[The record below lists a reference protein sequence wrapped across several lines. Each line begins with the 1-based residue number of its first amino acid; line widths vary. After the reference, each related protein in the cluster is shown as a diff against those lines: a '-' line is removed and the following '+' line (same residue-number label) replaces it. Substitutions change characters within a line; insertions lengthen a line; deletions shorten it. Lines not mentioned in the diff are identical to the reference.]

1 MTTNLLAMP
10 QVSLSVTT
18 GNNEDWVDS
27 IQYVVATGAVP
38 PPQLD
43 LRGIIFEMEIRR
55 TVGAH
60 EVVLSAT
67 TVNGTLAIGDPPN
80 FGYLLFN
87 IPLDQMKDLL
97 ADVYVGDMTGRD
109 GNFTRVIAQ
118 IQLTVV
124 QGLTVQPVVTT
135 S

>member
-1 MTTNLLAMP
+1 MTTNLLAIP
-10 QVSLSVTT
+10 QVVLSVTT

-27 IQYVVATGAVP
+27 IQYVVDTGDPV

-55 TVGAH
+55 TAGAH

-67 TVNGTLAIGDPPN
+67 TANGTLAIGDPPN
-80 FGYLLFN
+80 FGFLLFN

-97 ADVYVGDMTGRD
+97 ADDYVGDMTGRD